1 MISNKTNNIKGSK
14 NNLEKRNDLWKDKR
28 IWGGEIFEEM
38 IINHKSTHT

>member
-28 IWGGEIFEEM
+28 IWGV
-38 IINHKSTHT
+38 KYSKKWL